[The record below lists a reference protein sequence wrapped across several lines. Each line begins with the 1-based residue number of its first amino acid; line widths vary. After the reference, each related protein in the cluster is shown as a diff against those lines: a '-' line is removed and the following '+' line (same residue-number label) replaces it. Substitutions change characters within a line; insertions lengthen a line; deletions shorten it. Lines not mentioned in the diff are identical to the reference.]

1 MQERLTEIVEEL
13 NKILAELEGMET
25 PEEVEEA
32 EKKVEELKDEKRR
45 IESAIE
51 KRRGIL
57 DAVADGSAG
66 KVVKTFSPIKA
77 EKRTFGPES
86 KEYRRAYLL
95 NLQGKP
101 LSVEE
106 RAVITASSV
115 IPTETINKI
124 VEKLEQTSALY
135 NRITVTEIPG
145 NVTYPRENAKND
157 AAWVAMA
164 TAATDSADSF
174 DSVSLSAYKL
184 IKTIEIG
191 ADVSAMS
198 IDAFES
204 YIVNALAKKMN
215 KAIENAII
223 NGTGTNQP
231 TGLLASGQIT
241 NTGTFTKAKMKYG
254 DLMAIIGALP
264 TEYHNNACFVMP
276 RVLFFNDVAGIETT
290 TGAPAIVMDP
300 QSPAKFNVLGYPV
313 IIDDCMA
320 ADTIIFGDMSY
331 YALNWAKPIEIKSD
345 DSVAFRTGSTV
356 YRAMAL
362 ADGKPLLAEAFV
374 KYTRAAA

>member
-77 EKRTFGPES
+77 EKRTFSPES

-106 RAVITASSV
+106 RAAITASSV
-115 IPTETINKI
+115 IPTETMNKI

-164 TAATDSADSF
+164 TAATDSTDSF

>member
-66 KVVKTFSPIKA
+66 KVVKTFSQAKS
-77 EKRTFGPES
+77 EKRTFSPES

-106 RAVITASSV
+106 RAAITASSV
-115 IPTETINKI
+115 IPTETMNKI